1 MPKHIE
7 LIARG
12 IIIRDQRLLVCVA
25 IGGYCYLPGG
35 HIEFGE
41 SAEVALKRELV
52 EECGQKIDV
61 GDLLACHEHTFHATK
76 SHHELN
82 LTFRCRLLN
91 PRAVIVSR
99 EPEVTFAW
107 LDQRELKAADLRP
120 AAMKHW
126 LHKVWKT
133 LLSNRPLHPAWIPQT
148 PSH

>member
-1 MPKHIE
+1 
-7 LIARG
+7 
-12 IIIRDQRLLVCVA
+12 
-25 IGGYCYLPGG
+25 
-35 HIEFGE
+35 
-41 SAEVALKRELV
+41 LV

-61 GDLLACHEHTFHATK
+61 GDLLACHEHTFHAKK

-99 EPEVTFAW
+99 EPEINFAW
-107 LDQRELKAADLRP
+107 LNRKELKASDLRP

-133 LLSNRPLHPAWIPQT
+133 LLSNRPLHAAWIPQT